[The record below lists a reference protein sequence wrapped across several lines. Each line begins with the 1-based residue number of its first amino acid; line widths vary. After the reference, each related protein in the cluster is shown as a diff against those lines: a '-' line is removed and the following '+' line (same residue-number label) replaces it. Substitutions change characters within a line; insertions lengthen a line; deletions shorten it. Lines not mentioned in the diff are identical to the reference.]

1 MVAVIIKIDIE
12 RRMSGLFP
20 PFTRFGGKRKH
31 QDRVEDVQAYFP
43 QDQQQLPCLLPKSG
57 KPRTR

>member
-12 RRMSGLFP
+12 RRISGLFP
-20 PFTRFGGKRKH
+20 PFTCFKGKREH

>member
-43 QDQQQLPCLLPKSG
+43 QDQQQLLCLLP
-57 KPRTR
+57 R